1 MGLISRVSSRTYRN
15 NIVMDEKQALEK
27 AVKKVFSAWTALQI
41 AIAQGWASNTVEKE
55 KWFPEMITEWVLQEK
70 NKKNFDQSDIED
82 TLFEIMQVEFETV
95 CDDDSCKEVA
105 EIIMQFLKS
114 IAKADFNEYSKLMD
128 SIKSNSKSVQ
138 NSQVELK
145 DNSDVE
151 SEDENEENEV
161 KSEVKSEN
169 KSKPGPVIDEDGF
182 EMVVTKKSNKKS
194 KKLEQQIQAQMDLMN
209 GDDNN

>member
-1 MGLISRVSSRTYRN
+1 
-15 NIVMDEKQALEK
+15 MDEKQALER
-27 AVKKVFSAWTALQI
+27 AVKKIFSAWTALQI
-41 AIAQGWASNTVEKE
+41 AISQGWANNTVEKG
-55 KWFPEMITEWVLQEK
+55 KWFPEMITEWVLNEK

-105 EIIMQFLKS
+105 DIIMQFLKS
-114 IAKADFNEYSKLMD
+114 IARADFNEYSRLMD
-128 SIKSNSKSVQ
+128 SIKCNSQSVK

-145 DNSDVE
+145 DNSDTEGE
-151 SEDENEENEV
+151 SEDENQNNEV

-169 KSKPGPVIDEDGF
+169 RSKPEPIIDDDGF

-209 GDDNN
+209 GDDSNDKNVINSEMGD